1 MNVLGQVCSTSIK
14 TVASQSSPRSSTEF
28 HRTSQTF
35 QIATRVCSQLCK
47 LLKSQLVALQTFQTA
62 TRGSQGISTANGRN
76 LMTVQGISRSVK
88 EFQRIPKNSKPIC
101 FNFPPVP
108 KKNDCSLLK
117 SRGVG
122 KATRRR

>member
-28 HRTSQTF
+28 HRTLQTF

-47 LLKSQLVALQTFQTA
+47 VFKLQLVALQTFQTA

-76 LMTVQGISRSVK
+76 LTTVQGIPKSSKECKGVSKDSK
-88 EFQRIPKNSKPIC
+88 EFQTDL
-101 FNFPPVP
+101 F
-108 KKNDCSLLK
+108 
-117 SRGVG
+117 
-122 KATRRR
+122 